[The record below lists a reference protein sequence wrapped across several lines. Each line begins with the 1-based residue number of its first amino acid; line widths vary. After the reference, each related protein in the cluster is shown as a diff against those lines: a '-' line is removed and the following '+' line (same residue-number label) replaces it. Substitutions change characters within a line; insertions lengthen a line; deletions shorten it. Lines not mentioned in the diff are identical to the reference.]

1 MAKGTDM
8 TEAEIELIART
19 AGLTTALEQFRADVK
34 AAADEAEKLRAS
46 LKGKLTAADE
56 PWPPMKAPARD

>member
-1 MAKGTDM
+1 MTDPEM
-8 TEAEIELIART
+8 ELIARA

-46 LKGKLTAADE
+46 LKDKLTAADE